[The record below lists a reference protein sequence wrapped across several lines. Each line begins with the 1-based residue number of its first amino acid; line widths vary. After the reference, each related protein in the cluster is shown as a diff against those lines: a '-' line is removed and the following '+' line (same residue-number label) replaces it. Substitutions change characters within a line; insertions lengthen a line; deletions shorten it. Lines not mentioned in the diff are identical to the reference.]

1 MSDVMEGLLAR
12 LAQLEA
18 AQAVRNLIS
27 EYMHLCD
34 RLDDAQ
40 TVDALVALFTEDCV
54 WEGIGPLYANTLG
67 RCAGRAA
74 LAAMMAGYVRQPAH
88 FATNVHFLCS
98 EQITVHSA
106 TRASG
111 RWKMLQTSTF
121 SAGGSH
127 LNSAELAIQFACR
140 HGRWLIHHFATCN
153 LFSRPVDYWHS
164 TQALPVPDNTML
176 PER

>member
-34 RLDDAQ
+34 RLENTQ
-40 TVDALVALFTEDCV
+40 TVDAIAALFTEDCV
-54 WEGIGPLYANTLG
+54 WEGIGPLYAKTLG
-67 RCAGRAA
+67 RCVGRAE
-74 LAAMMAGYVRQPAH
+74 LAVMMASYVRQPAH
-88 FATNVHFLCS
+88 FAINVHFLCS
-98 EQITVHSA
+98 EQITVYDAAH
-106 TRASG
+106 ASG

-127 LNSAELAIQFACR
+127 LNCAELGIRFACR
-140 HGRWLIHHFATCN
+140 KGRWLIHHFTTCN
-153 LFSRPVDYWHS
+153 LFSRPVDDWHVA
-164 TQALPVPDNTML
+164 QALPVPANNTL